1 LAFNSD
7 SYSADHPALSP
18 EGRQIYF
25 DFDKFKVI
33 SDAAQE
39 FNKLVGVM
47 NEHPGMVIKIESL
60 TDSKGAKDYNRFLSG
75 KGAKS
80 TKDFIAK
87 KKYSID
93 KTTITSTKK
102 SQAQSL
108 GFLVYKVK

>member
-33 SDAAQE
+33 SDANQE

-47 NEHPGMVIKIESL
+47 NEHPVMVIKIESL

-87 KKYSID
+87 KGI
-93 KTTITSTKK
+93 
-102 SQAQSL
+102 AL
-108 GFLVYKVK
+108 